1 MPPLMVR
8 GCRIHQPYPLMVRGD
23 VTPTNHAPPYGK
35 GRWCVAPE
43 GIRKFKKRDRQGF
56 ADAVFLKSLDKIP
69 CTLYNNDIRRRCKI
83 GNRLR
88 G

>member
-1 MPPLMVR
+1 MIGSVTHPMPPLMVR
-8 GCRIHQPYPLMVRGD
+8 GG
-23 VTPTNHAPPYGK
+23 VTPSSHASPYGK
-35 GRWCVAPE
+35 GRCHEVTE